1 MMTKLVA
8 ILAIV
13 LGLSPF
19 LMLLLS
25 RVSVRANI
33 SLHRNLTAKNILL
46 LEFGGLIAVMA
57 GIALLLGNQPLTWFT
72 FILLIITAAWF
83 EWVV

>member
-1 MMTKLVA
+1 MTKLG
-8 ILAIV
+8 ILAIL

-19 LMLLLS
+19 LLVLLS
-25 RVSVRANI
+25 RVSVRVNI
-33 SLHRNLTAKNILL
+33 WLHRNLTAKNILL

-57 GIALLLGNQPLTWFT
+57 GIWLLLGNQLLTWLT

>member
-1 MMTKLVA
+1 MMTELA
-8 ILAIV
+8 ALAIV

-19 LMLLLS
+19 LLLLLS
-25 RVSVRANI
+25 RLSVPANI
-33 SLHRNLTAKNILL
+33 WLHRRLTMKTVFL
-46 LEFGGLIAVMA
+46 LEVGGLIAVMA

>member
-1 MMTKLVA
+1 MTTLA

-19 LMLLLS
+19 LLVLLS
-25 RVSVRANI
+25 RVLVPANI
-33 SLHRNLTAKNILL
+33 WLHRHLAMKTVLL
-46 LEFGGLIAVMA
+46 LEVGGLIAVMA